1 MRTLPK
7 LQAKIHVYDPSNFLW
22 SFLIAN
28 NVTFHEMTARSQMH
42 GFYGGGVPNLY
53 RQPAAAGTS
62 VIISCQAVFLKG
74 NEDLQFRQGFKH
86 LSWSLRFPNGSFT
99 FLGGINST
107 GFVSIHS
114 DPQKYAIDRKIGF
127 LTINKVT
134 RADETEY
141 KCAIK
146 DETNLYSEPDESFVK
161 LDVIENPGNVIDNL
175 LHNAILIST

>member
-1 MRTLPK
+1 MVALPFWEALI
-7 LQAKIHVYDPSNFLW
+7 LQVLLAYT
-22 SFLIAN
+22 
-28 NVTFHEMTARSQMH
+28 VTHRNM
-42 GFYGGGVPNLY
+42 P
-53 RQPAAAGTS
+53 
-62 VIISCQAVFLKG
+62 
-74 NEDLQFRQGFKH
+74 
-86 LSWSLRFPNGSFT
+86 
-99 FLGGINST
+99 
-107 GFVSIHS
+107 
-114 DPQKYAIDRKIGF
+114 IDRKIGF